1 MERTMRV
8 FATIDPNKWN
18 YLEVDIDKFISA
30 DSLSFP
36 YFIYLYNKDKGEPTA
51 PEKDLVYYIGSM
63 YLAKEDTAEAFSFN
77 ENTLGSVFVTTD
89 WKSVDAAAYA
99 LSASDAYGE
108 EGNCLKI
115 VAPENSGLVFGVS
128 LNKAFDLKG
137 YDKIYLRV
145 KTNGAKTGYAFYT
158 EHANV
163 YTSRVIDLRAD
174 YFTPGEWSYIEIPG
188 GARQGLRHAYA
199 SVYQQRL
206 EFSLRSGYGILCFFR
221 VRHPSRRSFLYNV
234 GQLFCEAGGH
244 GNG

>member
-1 MERTMRV
+1 MPRKIQRKRSPLTK
-8 FATIDPNKWN
+8 T
-18 YLEVDIDKFISA
+18 
-30 DSLSFP
+30 LS
-36 YFIYLYNKDKGEPTA
+36 
-51 PEKDLVYYIGSM
+51 
-63 YLAKEDTAEAFSFN
+63 
-77 ENTLGSVFVTTD
+77 GSVFVTTD

-163 YTSRVIDLRAD
+163 YTSRVIDLRARLFHARRMD
-174 YFTPGEWSYIEIPG
+174 VYRNSR

-199 SVYQQRL
+199 SCL
-206 EFSLRSGYGILCFFR
+206 STTAGILPSKR
-221 VRHPSRRSFLYNV
+221 VRNFMFLPCTPPISKKFP
-234 GQLFCEAGGH
+234 L
-244 GNG
+244 